1 MTISELEDKLKKG
14 TITKGEKILLKTKK
28 KIEKAKKTGYIRIH
42 EKPLIK
48 KSIEMDF

>member
-28 KIEKAKKTGYIRIH
+28 QIEEDKKRGYMRFC
-42 EKPLIK
+42 EN
-48 KSIEMDF
+48 SITQKTLKMDF